1 MPEGPSIVILKE
13 ELKCFK
19 GKKTLKAE
27 GNSKIDIARLEHLKI
42 KDFKS
47 WGKHFL
53 ICFDDFYL
61 RIHLLMFGTYRIN
74 ERKETAPR
82 LLLKFRGSEF
92 SFYTCSIKL
101 IEGDPDDEYDWDAD
115 IMSDTWDHKKALK
128 KVKALKKTMV
138 CDVLLNQDIFAG
150 VGNIIKNEVLFRT
163 KIHPETLVNALPEKK
178 INEMV
183 KDARDYSFQFYEW
196 KKAYV
201 LKKNWLIYKKSE
213 CPRCKI
219 KVIRTYCGK
228 TNRLTCY
235 CAKCQKLYKPKKLP
249 VK

>member
-1 MPEGPSIVILKE
+1 MPEGPSIVIIKE
-13 ELKCFK
+13 EFAPFI
-19 GKKTLKAE
+19 GKKILKAE
-27 GNSKIDIARLEHLKI
+27 GNSKIDIPRLVKLKI
-42 KDFKS
+42 NEFKS

-53 ICFDDFYL
+53 ICFDDFFL

-82 LLLKFRGSEF
+82 LMLKFKGAEF

-101 IEGDPDDEYDWDAD
+101 IEGNPDDHYDWDAD
-115 IMSDTWDHKKALK
+115 IMSDTWDKTKATK
-128 KVKALKKTMV
+128 KVKKLKKTMV

-150 VGNIIKNEVLFRT
+150 VGNMIKNEVLFRT
-163 KIHPETLVNALPEKK
+163 KIHPETLVSALSEKK
-178 INEMV
+178 LNEMV
-183 KDARDYSFQFYEW
+183 TDARDYSIQFYVW
-196 KKAYV
+196 KKEYV

-219 KVIRTYCGK
+219 KVILTYCGK
-228 TNRLTCY
+228 TDRLTCY
-235 CAKCQKLYKPKKLP
+235 CGKCQKLYK

>member
-1 MPEGPSIVILKE
+1 MPEGPSIVIIKE
-13 ELKCFK
+13 ELESFK
-19 GKKTLKAE
+19 GKKVLKSE
-27 GNSKIDIARLEHLKI
+27 GNSKIDIQRLEKLKI

-82 LLLKFRGSEF
+82 LLLKFKGSEF
-92 SFYTCSIKL
+92 SFYTCSIKM
-101 IEGDPDDEYDWDAD
+101 IEGDPDEHYDWDAE
-115 IMSDTWDHKKALK
+115 IMSDTWDKSKAITKIKNLK
-128 KVKALKKTMV
+128 KVMA

-163 KIHPETLVNALPEKK
+163 KIHPESMVNALSQTKL
-178 INEMV
+178 NALV
-183 KDARDYSFQFYEW
+183 KDARDYSLQFYEW
-196 KKAYV
+196 KKAFV
-201 LKKNWLIYKKSE
+201 LKKNWLIYKKGE

-219 KVIRTYCGK
+219 KTVRTYCGK
-228 TNRLTCY
+228 TDRLTCY
-235 CAKCQKLYKPKKLP
+235 CARCQKLYKPK
-249 VK
+249 